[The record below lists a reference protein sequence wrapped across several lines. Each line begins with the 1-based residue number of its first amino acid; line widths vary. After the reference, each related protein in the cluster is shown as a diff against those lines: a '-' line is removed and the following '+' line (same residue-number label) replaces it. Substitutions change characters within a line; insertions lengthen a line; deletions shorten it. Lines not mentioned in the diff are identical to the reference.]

1 MEENQTPTNVVT
13 QVETPKKSSNSIIV
27 VLIILV
33 ILVVILSI
41 GIVFLLIQ
49 NQNITNTPKTVS
61 SSSETISSKT
71 TSNKTLK
78 FSTFENDLVS
88 FQYPEG
94 WKVVLNEPNSNL
106 TKLRTQN
113 NLPCK
118 LSSDF
123 NGVYNIRLVKNTT
136 SANNTEE
143 LEYGLLWGGIGSG
156 GYEYD
161 KSDPLKLFYIP
172 EGMDK
177 ELEPYILT
185 SNPKI
190 LPINLLSK
198 GKENLFFGEYT
209 NSKGSKVN
217 LIENSSFDE
226 KNPNLLYISEFG
238 FWVYDSESSID
249 QKQIQKLKF
258 TGTIDCGEDSQYS
271 FDKIQSSLLAGYNS
285 IDESPE
291 DIVKIYE
298 TFITSLRRK

>member
-136 SANNTEE
+136 SAN
-143 LEYGLLWGGIGSG
+143 IGS
-156 GYEYD
+156 
-161 KSDPLKLFYIP
+161 S
-172 EGMDK
+172 
-177 ELEPYILT
+177 LEI
-185 SNPKI
+185 K
-190 LPINLLSK
+190 K
-198 GKENLFFGEYT
+198 
-209 NSKGSKVN
+209 
-217 LIENSSFDE
+217 
-226 KNPNLLYISEFG
+226 
-238 FWVYDSESSID
+238 
-249 QKQIQKLKF
+249 
-258 TGTIDCGEDSQYS
+258 
-271 FDKIQSSLLAGYNS
+271 
-285 IDESPE
+285 
-291 DIVKIYE
+291 
-298 TFITSLRRK
+298 